1 MEKRT
6 RMPYDNE
13 TRRHHKMQ

>member
-6 RMPYDNE
+6 RMPYGTD
-13 TRRHHKMQ
+13 TRRHH